1 MSSQSQHNNPE
12 WLDIVA
18 HKAQQAQ
25 QPADEQVW
33 QRIEQ
38 KLPARRRRPAW
49 LWWSAA
55 AATAAAILLL
65 VITTPSPMVDEV
77 GSEVTAQMTPVTIA
91 SPITQETNVTA
102 PQPSQATHTQS
113 PQPSQDR
120 GIGGVETHT
129 EGGIETATPSGGTH
143 VTTPLASITEKE
155 QTGTTITTANPPS
168 TAQQQG
174 DPLFSIH
181 NYQPAENDSQFSI
194 GNSQFKADDSQFSI
208 SLYGSGNLLAQ
219 NSTHAM
225 QRPVLM
231 AMGNG
236 RFMETQAS
244 TRYHYKHR
252 IPLNVGIMASKSLP
266 HNLSVG
272 IGVNYARYSSEVS
285 ADLERFDQTVQF
297 IGIPVALQW
306 HFWHYRRLSAYVG
319 AEAMA
324 ERCIAVD
331 RGDEQVDV
339 PRRIQWSVHGM
350 AGLQLAIT
358 HHLGLFVEP
367 QVSHYATRFTL
378 PTARNEH
385 PLTFNLKMGAN
396 INF

>member
-1 MSSQSQHNNPE
+1 MTT
-12 WLDIVA
+12 
-18 HKAQQAQ
+18 
-25 QPADEQVW
+25 
-33 QRIEQ
+33 
-38 KLPARRRRPAW
+38 
-49 LWWSAA
+49 
-55 AATAAAILLL
+55 AT
-65 VITTPSPMVDEV
+65 T
-77 GSEVTAQMTPVTIA
+77 
-91 SPITQETNVTA
+91 
-102 PQPSQATHTQS
+102 S
-113 PQPSQDR
+113 PQHQS
-120 GIGGVETHT
+120 
-129 EGGIETATPSGGTH
+129 
-143 VTTPLASITEKE
+143 
-155 QTGTTITTANPPS
+155 
-168 TAQQQG
+168 
-174 DPLFSIH
+174 
-181 NYQPAENDSQFSI
+181 
-194 GNSQFKADDSQFSI
+194 NSQFTIHNSQLKNSNSQFSI

-244 TRYHYKHR
+244 TRYHYKNR

-266 HNLSVG
+266 HNLTVG
-272 IGVNYARYSSEVS
+272 IGVNYARYISEVS

-358 HHLGLFVEP
+358 DHLGLFVEP
-367 QVSHYATRFTL
+367 KVSHYATRFAL

-385 PLTFNLKMGAN
+385 SLTFNLKMGAN

>member
-1 MSSQSQHNNPE
+1 MSQSSNNNSQ
-12 WLDIVA
+12 WMDVVA
-18 HKAQQAQ
+18 DKARHAQ
-25 QPADEQVW
+25 QPVDERLW
-33 QRIEQ
+33 QRIETQ
-38 KLPARRRRPAW
+38 LPSTHPRRPAW

-55 AATAAAILLL
+55 AAAAILVLAI
-65 VITTPSPMVDEV
+65 ITRPAKTDKV
-77 GSEVTAQMTPVTIA
+77 GGEVTAEMIPVTTA
-91 SPITQETNVTA
+91 SPITQAANVTA
-102 PQPSQATHTQS
+102 PLPSQGARAQS
-113 PQPSQDR
+113 PLTSQGR
-120 GIGGVETHT
+120 GRGGVETHT
-129 EGGIETATPSGGTH
+129 GGGVETATPPGGTH
-143 VTTPLASITEKE
+143 VTTPLASVSEKE
-155 QTGTTITTANPPS
+155 QTETTLATANPPS
-168 TAQQQG
+168 TTQQQG
-174 DPLFSIH
+174 DPLYSIH

-194 GNSQFKADDSQFSI
+194 GNSQFKGDDAQFSI

-219 NSTHAM
+219 NSNHAV

-236 RFMETQAS
+236 RFMEAQAS

-252 IPLNVGIMASKSLP
+252 IPLNVGIMLGKSLP
-266 HNLSVG
+266 HNLTVG

-358 HHLGLFVEP
+358 DHLGLFVEP
-367 QVSHYATRFTL
+367 KVSHYATRFTL